1 MDKQKTVWKAFME
14 LVNSKEIGAVITRQE
29 ILQFITK
36 YTEQYPTGALLTK
49 YMVNGR
55 TDVSLLNNFSPNT
68 VDYIRNLSEKVG
80 YLDKTRC
87 AGIYV
92 VNKHFPSGYTVSQL
106 RKDYDSR
113 TW

>member
-14 LVNSKEIGAVITRQE
+14 IVNSKEIRCGNNRQE

-36 YTEQYPTGALLTK
+36 YTEQYPRCFT
-49 YMVNGR
+49 VEQ
-55 TDVSLLNNFSPNT
+55 FSPNT

-80 YLDKTRC
+80 YLDKTRH
-87 AGIYV
+87 AGMYV

-106 RKDYDSR
+106 RKDYDSG